1 MKKYLLVAVATS
13 VLLAATVLLTGCSGT
28 TRIGDIQAN
37 PMQYEGK
44 QVSVRGTVG
53 ETVWFAFL
61 SKGAYQIGDGSGT
74 IWIVTTQPPP
84 QKGIEISTKGTVS
97 TAVKLGDRTFG
108 TVITETKRG

>member
-1 MKKYLLVAVATS
+1 MKKYLLVVVAIS
-13 VLLAATVLLTGCSGT
+13 MLLAAMVLSAGCSST

-37 PMQYEGK
+37 PMQYERK

-53 ETVWFAFL
+53 ETVWFAIL